1 MFQAVFLI
9 KEEHKVHTH
18 THMLRVAIDLK
29 LAASRQNEEQKK
41 SRIENNGDNDEGME
55 K

>member
-1 MFQAVFLI
+1 
-9 KEEHKVHTH
+9 
-18 THMLRVAIDLK
+18 MLRVAIDLK

-55 K
+55 KWDQTLF